1 MSEVLILT
9 TTESNEKKAKNI
21 AKLLIENKLAACVSI
36 KYIDSIYR
44 WKDDIEETKEIEIT
58 IKSKPDFKDDLISFL
73 QKMISYDVPQIVY
86 KKFQADDK
94 YFDWLNKI
102 I

>member
-9 TTESNEKKAKNI
+9 TTEPNKKKARNI

-36 KYIDSIYR
+36 KSIDSIYR
-44 WKDDIEETKEIEIT
+44 WEDDIEETKEIEIT
-58 IKSKPDFKDDLISFL
+58 IKSKPELKDDLIVFL
-73 QKMISYDVPQIVY
+73 QKMTSYDVPQILY
-86 KKFQADDK
+86 KKIQADEN

>member
-21 AKLLIENKLAACVSI
+21 ANFLIENKLAACVSI

-44 WKDDIEETKEIEIT
+44 WEDDIEETKEIEIT
-58 IKSKPDFKDDLISFL
+58 IKSKPELKDDLIVFL
-73 QKMISYDVPQIVY
+73 QEMTSYDVPQILY
-86 KKFQADDK
+86 KKIQADEN

>member
-1 MSEVLILT
+1 MREVLILK
-9 TTESNEKKAKNI
+9 TTEPNKKKARNI

-36 KYIDSIYR
+36 KSIDSIYR
-44 WKDDIEETKEIEIT
+44 WEDDIEETKEIEIT
-58 IKSKPDFKDDLISFL
+58 IKSKPELKDDLISFL

-86 KKFQADDK
+86 KKFQADEK

>member
-9 TTESNEKKAKNI
+9 TTESNKKKAKNI
-21 AKLLIENKLAACVSI
+21 AKLLIENKLAACVSL
-36 KYIDSIYR
+36 KYIDSIYK

-58 IKSKPDFKDDLISFL
+58 IKSKPELKDELISFL
-73 QKMISYDVPQIVY
+73 QKMISYEVPQFVY
-86 KKFQADDK
+86 KKFQADEK